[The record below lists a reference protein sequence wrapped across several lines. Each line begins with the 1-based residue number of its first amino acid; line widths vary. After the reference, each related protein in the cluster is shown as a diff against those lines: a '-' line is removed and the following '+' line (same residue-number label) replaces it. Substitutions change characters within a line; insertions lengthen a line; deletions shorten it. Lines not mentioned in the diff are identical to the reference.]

1 MVIKYLCGSL
11 SKMKAPLEHTE
22 LLRAANK
29 TTESKSDADKK
40 TVYYRNVMKVEIRWR
55 EISSGTILQPS
66 LTHSANISLPAVLFI
81 FHAYKTNFTGVPTS
95 NNISRWKLFSLALAH
110 IIHSALCQK
119 IIERQGERTGGEM
132 KISYAHS
139 WYQMHT
145 STILLWFFMIKC
157 CRVYIFLANCCSIK
171 IACRFSHKIQQG

>member
-66 LTHSANISLPAVLFI
+66 LSANISLPAALLFYL
-81 FHAYKTNFTGVPTS
+81 FFMHTRL
-95 NNISRWKLFSLALAH
+95 ISRACPPQITFPVESFFLSLSHTHTLGSLSKNNWKTRRGRWNENQLLTLGTKC
-110 IIHSALCQK
+110 ILQLLL
-119 IIERQGERTGGEM
+119 
-132 KISYAHS
+132 
-139 WYQMHT
+139 
-145 STILLWFFMIKC
+145 TIRFFMINC
-157 CRVYIFLANCCSIK
+157 CRALNFLTYCCVK
-171 IACRFSHKIQQG
+171 NAM